1 MGNGAQRIPSWP
13 GALAPTKAE
22 YICAD
27 QPVTLT
33 FRLRQGGG
41 PYKWDGPPPFDFR
54 QPEVL
59 TVSKEASHGTAC
71 DRHRFGQDGF
81 SSCWFEPDRRDH
93 GTEEVLAHSTSSFH
107 CERASSSDWNGSLP
121 RLSFSG

>member
-41 PYKWDGPPPFDFR
+41 PYMPGKLHSVILHRLGAKAR
-54 QPEVL
+54 L
-59 TVSKEASHGTAC
+59 TLGY
-71 DRHRFGQDGF
+71 G
-81 SSCWFEPDRRDH
+81 
-93 GTEEVLAHSTSSFH
+93 
-107 CERASSSDWNGSLP
+107 
-121 RLSFSG
+121 